1 MCIFEFTAHNMQRG
15 MTLSLDN
22 YSSPSLG
29 KWKCSDLPSSANM
42 GRSTVNYQQ
51 SLAHIYHVMIIV
63 TGGFSKIA
71 GLTAFN
77 FTSPSSQKILQHGV
91 FLRILQN
98 FYERL
103 CQFDKATVQWWVSVD
118 LLFLIKTKNVGWFL
132 LRRFADL
139 VRVCYLHI
147 ISRKHSSTLLLVNL
161 QKTKTC
167 PK

>member
-1 MCIFEFTAHNMQRG
+1 MQCWLYHGQNHYVLPIILAATVFSFLEISLTMRNISFTCIFEFTAHNMQRG

-42 GRSTVNYQQ
+42 GGSTVNYQQ

-77 FTSPSSQKILQHGV
+77 FTLPSSQKRLQHKCFPENIAK
-91 FLRILQN
+91 FLRTAFFIQH
-98 FYERL
+98 
-103 CQFDKATVQWWVSVD
+103 
-118 LLFLIKTKNVGWFL
+118 
-132 LRRFADL
+132 LRW
-139 VRVCYLHI
+139 
-147 ISRKHSSTLLLVNL
+147 LLLSVW
-161 QKTKTC
+161 
-167 PK
+167 

>member
-77 FTSPSSQKILQHGV
+77 FTSPSSQKILQHRCFPENIAK
-91 FLRILQN
+91 FLWTALSVWWSNCSVMGICWSSLLNQN
-98 FYERL
+98 KK
-103 CQFDKATVQWWVSVD
+103 CGMVSTKKVCRSGQSM
-118 LLFLIKTKNVGWFL
+118 LFTH
-132 LRRFADL
+132 
-139 VRVCYLHI
+139 Y
-147 ISRKHSSTLLLVNL
+147 
-161 QKTKTC
+161 
-167 PK
+167 